1 MLNNVLVS
9 YENSKLS
16 WFLEAPFNSSDF
28 EQWTAFGQTL
38 EYLDQLLRVND
49 KITFYSQQKLD
60 FFFIEDCFDK
70 DKHYLFE
77 DLEEV
82 QQRIIPK

>member
-28 EQWTAFGQTL
+28 EQWIAFGQTL
-38 EYLDQLLRVND
+38 EYLDQLLRANG
-49 KITFYSQQKLD
+49 KITFYSQ
-60 FFFIEDCFDK
+60 
-70 DKHYLFE
+70 
-77 DLEEV
+77 
-82 QQRIIPK
+82 